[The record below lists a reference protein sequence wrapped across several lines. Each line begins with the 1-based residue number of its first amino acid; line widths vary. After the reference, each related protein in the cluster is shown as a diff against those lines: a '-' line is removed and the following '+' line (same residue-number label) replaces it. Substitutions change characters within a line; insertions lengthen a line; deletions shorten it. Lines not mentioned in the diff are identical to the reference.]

1 MPKDQKRMELLKSKL
16 DKISNAMKSIEDV
29 ASSHIKTDD
38 DYLQV
43 CGAMLAVTRNMYV
56 NALGVEGAARMFEE
70 IANTF
75 MIQEEM
81 LNKIYYGDTKPT
93 IH

>member
-1 MPKDQKRMELLKSKL
+1 MERLKNKI
-16 DKISNAMKSIEDV
+16 DKISNTMKSIEDV

-56 NALGVEGAARMFEE
+56 NALGVDGTARMFEE

-75 MIQEEM
+75 MMQEE
-81 LNKIYYGDTKPT
+81 LLEKIYFGNTKPT
-93 IH
+93 MH

>member
-1 MPKDQKRMELLKSKL
+1 MALLKSKI
-16 DKISNAMKSIEDV
+16 DKIANSMKAIEDV
-29 ASSHIKTDD
+29 AASHIKNEE

-56 NALGVEGAARMFEE
+56 SALGVEGAARMFEE

-75 MIQEEM
+75 IIQEDI
-81 LNKIYYGDTKPT
+81 LNQMYYGEPKPT

>member
-1 MPKDQKRMELLKSKL
+1 MELLKSKL

>member
-1 MPKDQKRMELLKSKL
+1 MELLKSKL

-43 CGAMLAVTRNMYV
+43 CGVMLAVTRNMYV